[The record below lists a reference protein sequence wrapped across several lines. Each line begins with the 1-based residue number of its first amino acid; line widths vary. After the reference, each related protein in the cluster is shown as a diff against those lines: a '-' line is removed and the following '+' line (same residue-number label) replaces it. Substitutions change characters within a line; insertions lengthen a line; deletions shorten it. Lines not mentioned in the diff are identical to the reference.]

1 MTLCGILLPTGKEN
15 KGWKEE
21 WLHLPLLP
29 VTHGESVIPILTT
42 LGSEGLRGRRFPKK
56 HTFSRGLSKGTIKF

>member
-1 MTLCGILLPTGKEN
+1 MWHFAPNRKGKQGL
-15 KGWKEE
+15 KGGVA
-21 WLHLPLLP
+21 PFT
-29 VTHGESVIPILTT
+29 VTSNDPWGKSVIPILTT